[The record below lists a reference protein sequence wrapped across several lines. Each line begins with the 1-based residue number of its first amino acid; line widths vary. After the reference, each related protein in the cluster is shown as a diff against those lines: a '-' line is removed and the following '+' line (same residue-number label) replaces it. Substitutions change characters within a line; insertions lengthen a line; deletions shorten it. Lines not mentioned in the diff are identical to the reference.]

1 MNDGIVAELPGIDGN
16 YRPPC
21 LPQGHHGTRLEPAR
35 GYQHALPRLRLP
47 HTQGARP
54 PGSWR
59 DPYSARTGDMVR
71 RRFAGDIELFGYED
85 RMTVVN
91 PSLPFTAAG
100 EAEGYTNS
108 AFAPSSQNTGAT
120 GRRGY
125 GLCGRPSSKFR
136 APTAGWHTGATSAN
150 HVT

>member
-1 MNDGIVAELPGIDGN
+1 MTATTGLPACPKATTA
-16 YRPPC
+16 RVSSPPVVTSTPC
-21 LPQGHHGTRLEPAR
+21 RACGSPTPK
-35 GYQHALPRLRLP
+35 
-47 HTQGARP
+47 GARP